1 MSTHNH
7 DWAIWQ
13 KWKRAKAFSNSNC
26 QLYTFSYSQCHP
38 PHQQT
43 SLNALLHHLQQKKLV
58 LSGGLRKDLTC
69 IIPRYMAWLE
79 CKHPEAIPADRYS
92 LITAPSHSEDGHEI
106 PSLLPHFSSVD
117 PSDPLQFSDETAP
130 LPTVSTTLESDLLG
144 PYRPSETMPSPVLWF
159 LPNLRLQFL
168 PPQKWFART
177 FKTFRDYV
185 LACGFYHTFACSF
198 YASQKWFTSAFETM
212 PSPVVS
218 TTTSPVVSTLVY
230 RARPLLSLTGSWGR
244 SVGKARE
251 GLADVISMHE
261 MLT

>member
-1 MSTHNH
+1 MKYHP
-7 DWAIWQ
+7 
-13 KWKRAKAFSNSNC
+13 
-26 QLYTFSYSQCHP
+26 YCH
-38 PHQQT
+38 T
-43 SLNALLHHLQQKKLV
+43 SPLLIQVTLCSFQMKLHPY
-58 LSGGLRKDLTC
+58 LRF
-69 IIPRYMAWLE
+69 
-79 CKHPEAIPADRYS
+79 
-92 LITAPSHSEDGHEI
+92 
-106 PSLLPHFSSVD
+106 LP
-117 PSDPLQFSDETAP
+117 LK
-130 LPTVSTTLESDLLG
+130 SDLLG
-144 PYRPSETMPSPVLWF
+144 PSRPSETMPSHVLWF